1 MDADTPR
8 TPGLHVVRERH
19 AAGDVLQ
26 LSLAGRTALNVVGTA
41 ALRHASQ
48 ALRELAADDTVRC
61 AVLRGVTPR
70 AFVGGADLKE
80 LGALTP
86 ETAEAFIRGIHDVCA
101 ALRDFPA
108 PVIACI
114 EGYCI
119 GGGLEIAAACDFRIA
134 LSDGQFGMPEVRVG
148 VPSVIEAA
156 LLPGLIGWGRT
167 REFLLRGH
175 LIDGCEAW
183 RIGLVEH
190 AVEAA
195 ALETT
200 LHSAVN
206 DILAGAPAALRA
218 QKRLIRRWE
227 DSGMTAAIEAGVDA
241 FVAAYRTTEPA
252 DYTARFFAARQR
264 AGAGDAHGE

>member
-1 MDADTPR
+1 MVAEAAPV
-8 TPGLHVVRERH
+8 PGLHIVRERH
-19 AAGDVLQ
+19 AGGDVLR
-26 LSLAGRTALNVVGTA
+26 LALVGRTALNVVGTT
-41 ALRHASQ
+41 ALRHASE

-61 AVLRGVTPR
+61 AVLRGATPR
-70 AFVGGADLKE
+70 AFIGGADLKE

-86 ETAEAFIRGIHDVCA
+86 ATAEAFIRGIHDVCA

-134 LSDGQFGMPEVRVG
+134 RSDGQFGMPEVRVG

-167 REFLLRGH
+167 RELLLRGH
-175 LIDGCEAW
+175 LIDGHEAW

-195 ALETT
+195 ELETT
-200 LHSAVN
+200 LRAAVD

-227 DSGMTAAIEAGVDA
+227 ESGMTAAIEAGVDA
-241 FVAAYRTTEPA
+241 FVAAYRTPEPA
-252 DYTARFFAARQR
+252 DYTARFFAARAR
-264 AGAGDAHGE
+264 ANAGGTHGE

>member
-1 MDADTPR
+1 MDAEPAR
-8 TPGLHVVRERH
+8 SPGLHVVRERR
-19 AAGDVLQ
+19 ADGDVLN
-26 LSLAGRTALNVVGTA
+26 LSLVGRTALNVVGTA

-48 ALRELAADDTVRC
+48 TLRELATDDAVRC
-61 AVLRGVTPR
+61 AVLRGATAR
-70 AFVGGADLKE
+70 AFIGGADLKE

-86 ETAEAFIRGIHDVCA
+86 ATAEAFIRGIHDVCM
-101 ALRDFPA
+101 ALRDFPV
-108 PVIACI
+108 PVIACL

-134 LSDGQFGMPEVRVG
+134 RDDGQFGMPEVRVG

-167 REFLLRGH
+167 RELLLRGH
-175 LIDGCEAW
+175 LIDGREAW

-190 AVEAA
+190 AVDAA

-200 LHSAVN
+200 LRGAVD

-227 DSGMTAAIEAGVDA
+227 DSGVTAAIEAGVDA
-241 FVAAYRTTEPA
+241 FVAAYRTSEPA
-252 DYTARFFAARQR
+252 DYTARFFAARLR
-264 AGAGDAHGE
+264 AGVEHGE

>member
-1 MDADTPR
+1 MDVEKAR
-8 TPGLHVVRERH
+8 TPGLHVERRGH
-19 AAGDVLQ
+19 PGGDVLE
-26 LSLAGRTALNVVGTA
+26 LSLVGRTALNVVGTE

-48 ALRELAADDTVRC
+48 ALRELAVDETVRC
-61 AVLRGVTPR
+61 AVLRGATPR
-70 AFVGGADLKE
+70 AFIGGADLKE
-80 LGALTP
+80 LGALNP
-86 ETAEAFIRGIHDVCA
+86 ATAEAFIRGIHDVCA

-134 LSDGQFGMPEVRVG
+134 RADGQFGMPEVRVG

-175 LIDGCEAW
+175 LIDGREAW

-190 AVEAA
+190 AVEAD
-195 ALETT
+195 ALEAT
-200 LHSAVN
+200 LRAAID
-206 DILAGAPAALRA
+206 DILAGAPAAVRA

-227 DSGMTAAIEAGVDA
+227 DSGTTAAIEAGIDA
-241 FVAAYRTTEPA
+241 FVAAYRTSEPA
-252 DYTARFFAARQR
+252 DYTARFFAARRR
-264 AGAGDAHGE
+264 AGLTQAE